1 MKSSVVLYISG
12 IVLGIATSVAVIFL
26 ELPVWIGV
34 AAPVIIIT
42 VFTILGEK
50 MDKRASFAKDRRL
63 SGLIYEAVRLK
74 TSTEDTEGIEKR
86 IAAACEGHPEAWKGY
101 RVLGELFL
109 MRGNRSKA
117 RDYFLKADKALP
129 ADDKSPDRCAIWN
142 NLGALA
148 LTMGRGDEA
157 IEYYLKSA
165 AVVPAFFRGPALMN
179 EFGWG
184 IPQDTLTAEWM
195 YRKAVEAGN
204 SEAIVNLYE
213 MRWRESKGLPRE
225 LWQGYADYMYGCHC
239 GRTQVSGA
247 SSLIGSARNGYA
259 PAQFEL
265 GTLYMGGIYGEDVPT
280 RRREAFKWLRASADQ
295 GFLPALHN
303 LGFMAQQS
311 IMDPEKGDIFQPSVK
326 GSLYYDKEI
335 VRHCAIEGHK
345 LILRAAEE
353 GFAPSQHS
361 IGMRYILGGKSLVG
375 EEYRGLFEKDPS
387 KAKLWLEKA
396 AAQGYAPARED
407 LKKYFG

>member
-74 TSTEDTEGIEKR
+74 TSTEDTKGIEKR

-157 IEYYLKSA
+157 IE
-165 AVVPAFFRGPALMN
+165 
-179 EFGWG
+179 
-184 IPQDTLTAEWM
+184 
-195 YRKAVEAGN
+195 
-204 SEAIVNLYE
+204 
-213 MRWRESKGLPRE
+213 
-225 LWQGYADYMYGCHC
+225 
-239 GRTQVSGA
+239 
-247 SSLIGSARNGYA
+247 
-259 PAQFEL
+259 
-265 GTLYMGGIYGEDVPT
+265 
-280 RRREAFKWLRASADQ
+280 
-295 GFLPALHN
+295 
-303 LGFMAQQS
+303 
-311 IMDPEKGDIFQPSVK
+311 
-326 GSLYYDKEI
+326 
-335 VRHCAIEGHK
+335 
-345 LILRAAEE
+345 
-353 GFAPSQHS
+353 
-361 IGMRYILGGKSLVG
+361 
-375 EEYRGLFEKDPS
+375 
-387 KAKLWLEKA
+387 
-396 AAQGYAPARED
+396 
-407 LKKYFG
+407 